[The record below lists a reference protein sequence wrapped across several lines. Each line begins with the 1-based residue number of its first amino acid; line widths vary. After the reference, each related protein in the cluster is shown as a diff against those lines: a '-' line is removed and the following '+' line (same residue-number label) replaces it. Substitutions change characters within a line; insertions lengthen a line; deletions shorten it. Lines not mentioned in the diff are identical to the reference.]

1 MKGDKYTM
9 TDDPFRI
16 NNEMPLLICI
26 IIILF
31 IFFPSCRVDAQT
43 PNSLASYL
51 FQQDKLQRYTYQV
64 IAAYPHDS
72 RAFTQ
77 GLIYENGIL
86 YESTGLYGESSLRK
100 IDLSADN
107 ILQMVKLA
115 DDYFAE
121 GLTLY
126 KGILIQ
132 LTWKSNVAFLYDKDS
147 LELIGTFTY
156 PYDGWGITHDG
167 RMLITS
173 DGSAVIRF
181 LNPEDF
187 SELKQ
192 IRVHAGERTIDQ
204 INELEYINGK
214 IYANVWLSDFIVII
228 DPDTGQVMG
237 WVDLTGLEEKSN
249 KHENVLNGIAY
260 DAENNRLFVTGKRWP
275 HLYEIRL
282 KEERSK

>member
-9 TDDPFRI
+9 TDDSFRI

-26 IIILF
+26 ILLF
-31 IFFPSCRVDAQT
+31 IFFPPYRVDAQT

-64 IAAYPHDS
+64 IAVYPHDS

-100 IDLSADN
+100 IDLATDD
-107 ILQMVKLA
+107 ILQMVKLSY
-115 DDYFAE
+115 DYFAE
-121 GLTLY
+121 GLTLHNN
-126 KGILIQ
+126 ILIQ

-147 LELIGTFTY
+147 LELIGTFAY

-181 LNPEDF
+181 LDSEDF

-192 IRVHAGERTIDQ
+192 IRVHSRDRVIDQ
-204 INELEYINGK
+204 LNELEYINGK
-214 IYANVWLSDFIVII
+214 IYANVWRSDLIVII

-237 WVDLTGLEEKSN
+237 WVDLTGLEEKSDN
-249 KHENVLNGIAY
+249 QENVLNGIAY

-282 KEERSK
+282 EEERSK